1 MKLWSP
7 NQAFCYI
14 NKRPLNERT
23 VSMANEKMKIKT
35 VSEVVEVPVEAPKVN
50 PGLVVATIIY
60 LIAIINAGAALF
72 GFDVN
77 IQANQDMIYEGVT
90 AVFTFGSFIIGVYKN
105 HNYTK
110 QARIKAA
117 AAEQVRVIRK

>member
-1 MKLWSP
+1 M
-7 NQAFCYI
+7 
-14 NKRPLNERT
+14 

-50 PGLVVATIIY
+50 PGLVVATIVY

-72 GFDVN
+72 GFDIN
-77 IQANQDMIYEGVT
+77 INADHDMIYEGVT
-90 AVFTFGSFIIGVYKN
+90 AVFTFGSFVIGIWKN
-105 HNYTK
+105 HNFTK

-117 AAEQVRVIRK
+117 AAEQVKVVRK